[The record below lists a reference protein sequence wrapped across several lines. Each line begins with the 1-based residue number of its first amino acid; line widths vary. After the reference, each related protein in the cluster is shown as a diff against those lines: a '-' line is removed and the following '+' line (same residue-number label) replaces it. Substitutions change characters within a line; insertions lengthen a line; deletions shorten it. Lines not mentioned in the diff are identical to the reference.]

1 MDEQSDSKGSRRPA
15 SRRRSCS
22 SKPKKRRSSS
32 SKRSTA
38 SHAASSTI
46 RKTYPLRAYAS
57 YTIRNKYPG
66 PLQTYDGQ
74 SRGEKRLI
82 NFSDL
87 TESYLSLVFK
97 EVEEEEAKEKGK
109 ILLEEKKSSGL
120 VNKKESKCRAQSPE
134 KEGSSAEKKSSK
146 RCLEKKKESCP
157 EKKKESCVEK
167 KESCPEKKKEICVD
181 PKKSCPEKKEIC
193 TEKKE
198 SWWSKFFGC
207 EKKKKSCGGGQGQSR
222 SAEEM
227 VRQEICAKR
236 YYEMGLRRSRK
247 DGAPWQSLKHEQKL
261 PFYWTALTGERLR
274 ATAYSNFQQSFM
286 RRFRRV
292 QPRASL
298 RRVRFEA
305 RTKWYALDRCQ
316 RLPFVVQALLYHV
329 STGAVDLLDQC
340 AVRAKFRKLR
350 GRN

>member
-198 SWWSKFFGC
+198 SWW
-207 EKKKKSCGGGQGQSR
+207 KSCTRNRCCRSLFLGQEFPNLRLFPAAGGS
-222 SAEEM
+222 S
-227 VRQEICAKR
+227 
-236 YYEMGLRRSRK
+236 
-247 DGAPWQSLKHEQKL
+247 
-261 PFYWTALTGERLR
+261 
-274 ATAYSNFQQSFM
+274 SFFM
-286 RRFRRV
+286 DCR
-292 QPRASL
+292 P
-298 RRVRFEA
+298 
-305 RTKWYALDRCQ
+305 
-316 RLPFVVQALLYHV
+316 
-329 STGAVDLLDQC
+329 
-340 AVRAKFRKLR
+340 
-350 GRN
+350 